1 MDNMDQSKEFEMEY
15 KLKATAEGLNVSAAV
30 PAEQQAKLLE
40 EFGKCAAGTCSCP
53 STQYDKLA
61 SIDVKQTADGV
72 SVDLKAKAGET
83 IDQGDIAR
91 CLDHTANLINP

>member
-1 MDNMDQSKEFEMEY
+1 MKYSVDQ
-15 KLKATAEGLNVSAAV
+15 TNDGLRVSAAV

-61 SIDVKQTADGV
+61 SIDVTQTADGV
-72 SVDLKAKAGET
+72 SVDLKAKAGEV
-83 IDQGDIAR
+83 IDSDDIKR
-91 CLDHTANLINP
+91 CLDFTAESMEK